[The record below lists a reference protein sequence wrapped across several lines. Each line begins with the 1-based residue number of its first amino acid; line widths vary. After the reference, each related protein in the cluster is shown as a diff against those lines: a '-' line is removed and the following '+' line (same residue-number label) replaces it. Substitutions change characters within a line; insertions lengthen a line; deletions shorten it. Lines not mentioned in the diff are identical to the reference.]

1 MTMQEQAAMTR
12 EEFTDWIAAH
22 DYTMDGLARALGINR
37 TSLYKW
43 TSGRHPVTPIMKLAL
58 EQLEYQKKRGVDG
71 PDPYHETLPEEFEAW
86 MTEHYYTDGML
97 AEILSVHPISV
108 ARWRSGKHPVAFPL
122 RLAMERLNRLP
133 ASAEAARKRA
143 IEAQRTERKTAG
155 AIAEQRIA
163 TARDRAVRSSRR

>member
-58 EQLEYQKKRGVDG
+58 EQLEYQKRRHIEG

-86 MTEHYYTDGML
+86 MRDHYYTDVML

-122 RLAMERLNRLP
+122 RLAMERLDRLP
-133 ASAEAARKRA
+133 ASAEEARRKA
-143 IEAQRTERKTAG
+143 IEAQQSARKVAG
-155 AIAEQRIA
+155 AAAERVIA